1 MCLEITIILILQLP
15 GLGNFELVNLRSD
28 DYVIGTAR
36 IKSIQQ
42 VGGELRIYLMDIQLK
57 GLAGSNHQLIDIK
70 RIERHGDFDTAPH
83 SFGVQ
88 QSASSVGVTG
98 AVIKEQI
105 KILYYSQ
112 LKDRDQKI
120 FQMFRLQY

>member
-1 MCLEITIILILQLP
+1 MPGDNNYTDIAVAA

-57 GLAGSNHQLIDIK
+57 GLAGGSNHQLIDIK

-83 SFGVQ
+83 SFGV
-88 QSASSVGVTG
+88 
-98 AVIKEQI
+98 K
-105 KILYYSQ
+105 
-112 LKDRDQKI
+112 KDW
-120 FQMFRLQY
+120 

>member
-1 MCLEITIILILQLP
+1 MVIILFMCLEITIILILQLH

-57 GLAGSNHQLIDIK
+57 GLAWFKPPID
-70 RIERHGDFDTAPH
+70 
-83 SFGVQ
+83 
-88 QSASSVGVTG
+88 
-98 AVIKEQI
+98 
-105 KILYYSQ
+105 
-112 LKDRDQKI
+112 
-120 FQMFRLQY
+120 